1 MHNFPSGT
9 YRVDCMQNGVKFDNS
24 NLSVSATADKDLA
37 CYNGNNADVFLR
49 VYYNGGHVDSNHVD
63 PATQW

>member
-1 MHNFPSGT
+1 
-9 YRVDCMQNGVKFDNS
+9 MQNGVKFDNS